1 MKQTG
6 KNDRALRFLLGGL
19 AALGSVLIGVV
30 PLAAQEIKVSGGVI
44 VEKVANHPFAAVDAK
59 LQAAIKGAKL
69 VIVGEP
75 NYQMMQR
82 MVGRERKPAKAY
94 FVFRPDL
101 GTPIFDN
108 DPTAAMEVPL
118 KILLM
123 ERGDGKTVIRYKKPS
138 SVLAD
143 YKGLESLGKQLDDLL
158 AQLTDATIK

>member
-1 MKQTG
+1 MRRERMIG
-6 KNDRALRFLLGGL
+6 RALRFLLSGL
-19 AALGSVLIGVV
+19 AVGGIMFIGTP
-30 PLAAQEIKVSGGVI
+30 PLAAQEVKFSGGVI
-44 VEKVANHPFAAVDAK
+44 VEKVANHPFTAVDAK

-69 VIVGEP
+69 IIVGEP

-108 DPTAAMEVPL
+108 DPTAAMEIPL
-118 KILLM
+118 KILFF

-143 YKGLESLGKQLDDLL
+143 YKGLETLGKQLDDLV
-158 AQLTDATIK
+158 ASLTDAAIK

>member
-1 MKQTG
+1 M
-6 KNDRALRFLLGGL
+6 ALAFLFL
-19 AALGSVLIGVV
+19 ATS
-30 PLAAQEIKVSGGVI
+30 PLAAQEVKFAGGTI

-59 LQAAIKGAKL
+59 LQAAIKGARL
-69 VIVGEP
+69 IIVGEP

-108 DPTAAMEVPL
+108 DPTAAMEIPL
-118 KILLM
+118 KILLF
-123 ERGDGKTVIRYKKPS
+123 ERGDGKVVIRYKKPS

-143 YKGLESLGKQLDDLL
+143 YKGLESLGKQLDDLV
-158 AQLTDATIK
+158 AQLTDAAIK

>member
-1 MKQTG
+1 
-6 KNDRALRFLLGGL
+6 L
-19 AALGSVLIGVV
+19 
-30 PLAAQEIKVSGGVI
+30 SGGVI

-59 LQAAIKGAKL
+59 LQAAIKGARL
-69 VIVGEP
+69 IIVGEP

-101 GTPIFDN
+101 GIPIFDN
-108 DPTAAMEVPL
+108 DPTAAMEIPL

-123 ERGDGKTVIRYKKPS
+123 ERPDGKTLIRYKKPS

-143 YKGLESLGKQLDDLL
+143 YRGLEALGRQLDDLL
-158 AQLTDATIK
+158 GSLTDAALK

>member
-1 MKQTG
+1 MMGGRIRT
-6 KNDRALRFLLGGL
+6 RLRSALIWGL
-19 AALGSVLIGVV
+19 TSIGIVLMGAASSSAEE
-30 PLAAQEIKVSGGVI
+30 PKFSGGAI

-59 LQAAIKGAKL
+59 LQAAIKSAKL
-69 VIVGEP
+69 IIVGEP

-108 DPTAAMEVPL
+108 DPAAAMEVPL
-118 KILLM
+118 KILFF
-123 ERGDGKTVIRYKKPS
+123 ERADGKTVIRYKKPS

-143 YKGLESLGKQLDDLL
+143 YKGLGALGKQLDDLV
-158 AQLTDATIK
+158 ASLTDAAVK

>member
-1 MKQTG
+1 MTHG
-6 KNDRALRFLLGGL
+6 KVTRRLLGC
-19 AALGSVLIGVV
+19 LIGALTCAGLVSFGAF
-30 PLAAQEIKVSGGVI
+30 PAAAEEVKFSGGVI
-44 VEKVANHPFAAVDAK
+44 VEKVANHPFAQVDAK

-69 VIVGEP
+69 IIVGEP

-108 DPTAAMEVPL
+108 DPNAAMEIPL

-123 ERGDGKTVIRYKKPS
+123 ERGDGKVVIRYKKPS

-143 YKGLESLGKQLDDLL
+143 YKGLEGLGKQLDGLV
-158 AQLTDATIK
+158 AQLTDAAIK